1 MPLLISLNERRELPF
16 LIVVFLVSSKADSP
30 CTKLKNWLQRILY
43 LPSCV
48 KTDPVSFNLR
58 RLWKYDYGSFGAGWL
73 WRQNWA
79 GTWGFG
85 ADLLSWKIVQDLST
99 IGYVGDLQP
108 SDAGIAQLH
117 LCSGFSVPASVLPV
131 KKPSSRVGKMTGWIC
146 PKAGTKAF
154 VHGLAVNKMLR

>member
-1 MPLLISLNERRELPF
+1 MIMEA
-16 LIVVFLVSSKADSP
+16 LVQA
-30 CTKLKNWLQRILY
+30 
-43 LPSCV
+43 
-48 KTDPVSFNLR
+48 
-58 RLWKYDYGSFGAGWL
+58 GSG
-73 WRQNWA
+73 

-99 IGYVGDLQP
+99 IGYVGDLQQ
-108 SDAGIAQLH
+108 SEAGIVQLH

-131 KKPSSRVGKMTGWIC
+131 KKPSSHVGKMTGWIC